1 MVPSSNSSLL
11 VALQNKFLQLMS
23 KVKHSVHADPFF
35 DPILDRFFLSQL
47 GAHFSCSLYER
58 ESTVIFEIR
67 HRTVCNLHIWQSN
80 CSLIIPQRFTQ
91 PRLIPIKRHCADLN
105 QLYRVQIRDGSGCEA
120 RRYSLTLQVPGSL
133 LSKKACLIYR
143 ERSKPSYA
151 QEPRSGSYSGAQHRT
166 HGFILFCFLSG
177 FTERL
182 RAAMAGKLLMKMMGW
197 GLTRCTWGLTAA
209 GCRTRKWNKASRIC
223 LATLVLVC
231 LDLNDPHKSNTHLS
245 KSTSTLQAGGTTVHK
260 SAHSNANLD
269 SAGLQ
274 LHAHSHR
281 CYQFQTYFRNLL
293 LFA

>member
-1 MVPSSNSSLL
+1 M
-11 VALQNKFLQLMS
+11 KE
-23 KVKHSVHADPFF
+23 
-35 DPILDRFFLSQL
+35 SQL
-47 GAHFSCSLYER
+47 SYLRFVTELS
-58 ESTVIFEIR
+58 
-67 HRTVCNLHIWQSN
+67 NLHIWQSN

-177 FTERL
+177 ITERL
-182 RAAMAGKLLMKMMGW
+182 RAATAGKLLMKMMGW

>member
-1 MVPSSNSSLL
+1 MVPSPNSSLL

-58 ESTVIFEIR
+58 ESTDIFEIR

-105 QLYRVQIRDGSGCEA
+105 QLYRVQIRDGSWCEA

-177 FTERL
+177 ITEAESGDGGEAADENDGLRFNKMHMRTHSCRVPHTQMKQSFSHLFGNSRL
-182 RAAMAGKLLMKMMGW
+182 SLPRL
-197 GLTRCTWGLTAA
+197 
-209 GCRTRKWNKASRIC
+209 KWPSQVQHAFKQVDKHFASRGHHCSQISPLERQPGFSRFAVTC
-223 LATLVLVC
+223 TQ
-231 LDLNDPHKSNTHLS
+231 PQMLS
-245 KSTSTLQAGGTTVHK
+245 VSDIL
-260 SAHSNANLD
+260 
-269 SAGLQ
+269 
-274 LHAHSHR
+274 
-281 CYQFQTYFRNLL
+281 
-293 LFA
+293 